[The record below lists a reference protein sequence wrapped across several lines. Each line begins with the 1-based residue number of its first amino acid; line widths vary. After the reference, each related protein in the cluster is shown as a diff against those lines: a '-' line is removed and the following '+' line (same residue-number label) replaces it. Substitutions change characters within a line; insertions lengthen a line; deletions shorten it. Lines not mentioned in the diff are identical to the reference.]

1 MISKLPIIIVLFLP
15 NRSIM
20 NPLRRLPSIWTGE
33 PKLTEKRQYLV
44 EYLEERNLNFKF
56 TKTKKLRF
64 CRKLFF
70 KISISILGTSLC
82 KPLLFQT

>member
-33 PKLTEKRQYLV
+33 PKLTEK
-44 EYLEERNLNFKF
+44 
-56 TKTKKLRF
+56 KTIFSWIFRGKKLEF
-64 CRKLFF
+64 
-70 KISISILGTSLC
+70 
-82 KPLLFQT
+82 